1 MLHPKHSRHLIHPF
15 PPNSKSISTPQ
26 TQPRIPFPPRTLR
39 KPTPPPTNPCQ
50 VHPPWPP
57 PKPPQAQPRIPFSSL
72 LELCKN
78 PRHLQQIHAR
88 FILHGHHQNPTL
100 SSKLIDAYA
109 NLHLPTLS
117 QQVFYSLTTP
127 DLTAYN
133 AFLRKC
139 YHFGEFKKSL
149 SVYQEMLKNSVY
161 PDELTYPLVLK
172 SCTGLSDVG
181 FARKIRGQVLKLGF
195 ESYDLVGSGLA
206 EMHGKICDGDSAHEL
221 FEKRPLNC
229 LVQPYSVNI
238 INLLRESVD
247 LNSLIMGKIVHCLI
261 LMRNFWRD
269 LSVNTALLT
278 MYSKLGCSE
287 DARLLFDKMPERDCV
302 VWNLMIAAYSRSGC
316 SIESLKLLAKTVR
329 SGTRADMFTAIA
341 TLSSIGELK
350 CLKRGKE
357 MHAHVI
363 RNGSDYQIYDAFSI
377 FMKMKLDGFKVDSIT
392 VINVL
397 PACVNVGVLEQVKY
411 LHGYSVKGG
420 LYLMQSVNTALLV
433 SYAKCGCIEIARK
446 LFDEEEITSKD
457 IITWN
462 SMINAY
468 SKHGN
473 SIQCFELY
481 NQIRH
486 SKLKPDRHTFLG
498 MLTACVN
505 SGCVTEGWECF
516 KEMTEKYGCQPNQ
529 EHYACMIDLLGR
541 TGRMREASELI
552 KFMPFEPDARVLG
565 PLLSACKLHPNTRV
579 AKMRTFLR
587 DRGLKKNPGCS
598 WLEINGKV
606 HEFRVADRSHPLSDD
621 IYAILADIEMEITD
635 FKYRSS
641 GKKL

>member
-1 MLHPKHSRHLIHPF
+1 M
-15 PPNSKSISTPQ
+15 
-26 TQPRIPFPPRTLR
+26 
-39 KPTPPPTNPCQ
+39 
-50 VHPPWPP
+50 V
-57 PKPPQAQPRIPFSSL
+57 
-72 LELCKN
+72 
-78 PRHLQQIHAR
+78 
-88 FILHGHHQNPTL
+88 
-100 SSKLIDAYA
+100 
-109 NLHLPTLS
+109 
-117 QQVFYSLTTP
+117 
-127 DLTAYN
+127 
-133 AFLRKC
+133 
-139 YHFGEFKKSL
+139 
-149 SVYQEMLKNSVY
+149 KNSVY

-172 SCTGLSDVG
+172 SCIVLSDVG
-181 FARKIRGQVLKLGF
+181 FARKIHGQVLKLGF

-206 EMHGKICDGDSAHEL
+206 EMHGKFCDGDSAH
-221 FEKRPLNC
+221 
-229 LVQPYSVNI
+229 
-238 INLLRESVD
+238 
-247 LNSLIMGKIVHCLI
+247 
-261 LMRNFWRD
+261 
-269 LSVNTALLT
+269 
-278 MYSKLGCSE
+278 
-287 DARLLFDKMPERDCV
+287 ARLLFDKMSERDCV

-316 SIESLKLLAKTVR
+316 SIESLKLLVKMVR
-329 SGTRADMFTAIA
+329 SGIRADMFTAIA
-341 TLSSIGELK
+341 SLSSIGELK

-363 RNGSDYQIYDAFSI
+363 RNGSDHQVSVPNSLIDMYCKCGGLVAARQIFDSVTNKTVVSWSSMIKGYACHEQFYDSFSI

-397 PACVNVGVLEQVKY
+397 PACVNVGALEQVKY
-411 LHGYSVKGG
+411 LHGYSLKGG
-420 LYLMQSVNTALLV
+420 LNLMQSVNTALLV
-433 SYAKCGCIEIARK
+433 SYAKCGCIEIARE

-462 SMINAY
+462 SMISAY

-505 SGCVTEGWECF
+505 SGCVTEAWECF
-516 KEMTEKYGCQPNQ
+516 KEMTEKYGCQPNL

-541 TGRMREASELI
+541 AGHVKEASELI
-552 KFMPFEPDARVLG
+552 KSMPFEPDARVLG
-565 PLLSACKLHPNTRV
+565 PLLSACKLHPNTRLAEFAAQRLISMEPKNAGNYILLSNIYAAAGKWDRV

-621 IYAILADIEMEITD
+621 IYAILADIEMETTD

-641 GKKL
+641 GNLL

>member
-1 MLHPKHSRHLIHPF
+1 
-15 PPNSKSISTPQ
+15 
-26 TQPRIPFPPRTLR
+26 
-39 KPTPPPTNPCQ
+39 
-50 VHPPWPP
+50 
-57 PKPPQAQPRIPFSSL
+57 
-72 LELCKN
+72 
-78 PRHLQQIHAR
+78 
-88 FILHGHHQNPTL
+88 
-100 SSKLIDAYA
+100 
-109 NLHLPTLS
+109 
-117 QQVFYSLTTP
+117 
-127 DLTAYN
+127 
-133 AFLRKC
+133 
-139 YHFGEFKKSL
+139 
-149 SVYQEMLKNSVY
+149 
-161 PDELTYPLVLK
+161 
-172 SCTGLSDVG
+172 
-181 FARKIRGQVLKLGF
+181 
-195 ESYDLVGSGLA
+195 
-206 EMHGKICDGDSAHEL
+206 MHGKICDGDSAHEL

-316 SIESLKLLAKTVR
+316 SIESLKLLAKMVR

-350 CLKRGKE
+350 CLKGGKE

-363 RNGSDYQIYDAFSI
+363 RNGSDYQIFDSVTNKTVVSWSSMIKGYVCHEQFYDAFSI

-397 PACVNVGVLEQVKY
+397 PACVNVGALEQVKY

-420 LYLMQSVNTALLV
+420 LYLMQSVNTTLLV

-446 LFDEEEITSKD
+446 LFDEEEITGKD

-462 SMINAY
+462 SMISAY

-473 SIQCFELY
+473 SMQCFELY

-505 SGCVTEGWECF
+505 SGCVKEGWECF

-541 TGRMREASELI
+541 AGHMKEASELR
-552 KFMPFEPDARVLG
+552 KSMPFEPDARVLG
-565 PLLSACKLHPNTRV
+565 PLLSACKLHPNTSLAEFAAQRLISMEPKNAGNYILLSNIYAAAGKWDRV

-621 IYAILADIEMEITD
+621 IYAILGDIEMEITD
-635 FKYRSS
+635 IKYRSS
-641 GKKL
+641 GNLL